1 MDLAALLSHLVQQ
14 DLYKV
19 GKALTD
25 LCDLDGNVKRGHAVR
40 EQPRRERWSWGRD
53 LSCLSEDKYGKIC
66 VELEFPRKI
75 FIESQVVSMEPLEG
89 QGAVHRRYPWENLTD
104 EDDQACLGRLIISV
118 EYWACISFP
127 AKGYARS
134 GDGLPRQELPLQPGM
149 MNRGPRTV
157 LIHGLSHPGSQQAE
171 QGRTMEGPCSLLAL
185 HRSENIKPGPQSSSW

>member
-1 MDLAALLSHLVQQ
+1 MQWESNLEERGEVEEEICPVYPKTNMARFVLSWSSH
-14 DLYKV
+14 
-19 GKALTD
+19 GK
-25 LCDLDGNVKRGHAVR
+25 
-40 EQPRRERWSWGRD
+40 
-53 LSCLSEDKYGKIC
+53 
-66 VELEFPRKI
+66 F

-127 AKGYARS
+127 AKGYVRS

-149 MNRGPRTV
+149 VNRGARTV
-157 LIHGLSHPGSQQAE
+157 LIHGLSHPGRQQVE

-185 HRSENIKPGPQSSSW
+185 HRSEYIKPGPQSSSW